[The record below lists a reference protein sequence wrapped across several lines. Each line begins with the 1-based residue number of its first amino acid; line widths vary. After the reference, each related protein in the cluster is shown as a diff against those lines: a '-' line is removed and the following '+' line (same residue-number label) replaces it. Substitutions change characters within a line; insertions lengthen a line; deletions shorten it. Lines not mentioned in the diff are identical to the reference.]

1 MYDIVYDTYL
11 LLSYTLNLGINTDY
25 FSTKNTNIKFC
36 NLYNVRLYS
45 FYLFYEIMG
54 HSYMNENMKNIYV
67 IFFLPH
73 EKVICFGDEKEFG
86 GRLKPF
92 AALYML
98 SEQSN

>member
-1 MYDIVYDTYL
+1 
-11 LLSYTLNLGINTDY
+11 
-25 FSTKNTNIKFC
+25 
-36 NLYNVRLYS
+36 
-45 FYLFYEIMG
+45 MG